1 MHVTIITEDAVRELA
16 GFNGEGVPVTTCYL
30 DVDGRR
36 YHRHLEYEQELDHL
50 LRKARNSANGTPSV
64 NRDLKRIEEYIKG
77 GFDRSRTRGWPSS
90 RAQPTTCGRW
100 SRCPSRFATSL

>member
-36 YHRHLEYEQELDHL
+36 YEGNGIKALYDAAEYPL
-50 LRKARNSANGTPSV
+50 ARGKVA
-64 NRDLKRIEEYIKG
+64 
-77 GFDRSRTRGWPSS
+77 
-90 RAQPTTCGRW
+90 A
-100 SRCPSRFATSL
+100 